1 MQPRLNAQAAAP
13 DAIKAVLGL
22 ETYVRGCGL
31 EHSLIELVK
40 IRVSQIN
47 GCAYCLDMH
56 VRDAR
61 ASGESD
67 QRLAVLAAWWESPA
81 FTERERAALA
91 WAETL
96 TRIADRGAPD
106 SVYQPL
112 AAQFSETEI
121 VNLSLAI
128 ATINTWNRIAIG
140 FHNVHPMDEAPL
152 ARSA

>member
-1 MQPRLNAQAAAP
+1 MKPRLNAQTAAP
-13 DAIKAVLGL
+13 DAVNAVLGM
-22 ETYVRGCGL
+22 ERYVRGCDL
-31 EHSLIELVK
+31 EHALIELVK
-40 IRVSQIN
+40 IRISQIN

-56 VRDAR
+56 VREAR

-67 QRLAVLAAWWESPA
+67 QRLAVLAAWRESPA

-112 AAQFSETEI
+112 AALFSEAEI
-121 VNLSLAI
+121 VDLTVAI
-128 ATINTWNRIAIG
+128 ATINTWNRMAIG
-140 FHNVHPMDEAPL
+140 FHNVHPVDTAPL
-152 ARSA
+152 AKSA